1 MMYVTLANKKV
12 GKCTYAFL
20 IKDWQWIDIE
30 AKKYASQAL
39 IWYIK
44 SSVGNIASRF
54 AKNHPRHVVMDVD
67 LLIFFLD
74 CPTRAVQIWLWR
86 ATSSIY
92 ISRKMGRCY
101 INATWRKMG
110 STSPWK
116 WSRELVIVL
125 QMFMFMVG
133 NEVWWRTSSSN
144 LGYFVTSLYLD
155 FNLSCDI

>member
-74 CPTRAVQIWLWR
+74 CPTRAVQI
-86 ATSSIY
+86 
-92 ISRKMGRCY
+92 
-101 INATWRKMG
+101 
-110 STSPWK
+110 
-116 WSRELVIVL
+116 
-125 QMFMFMVG
+125 
-133 NEVWWRTSSSN
+133 
-144 LGYFVTSLYLD
+144 
-155 FNLSCDI
+155 